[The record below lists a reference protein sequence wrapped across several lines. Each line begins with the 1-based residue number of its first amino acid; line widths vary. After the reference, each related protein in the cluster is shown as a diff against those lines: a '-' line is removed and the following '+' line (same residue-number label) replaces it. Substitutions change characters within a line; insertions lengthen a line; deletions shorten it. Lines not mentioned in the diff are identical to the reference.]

1 MRELVTPDLDL
12 IKQAKQGVWA
22 LGKADPV
29 ALWRVDKTV
38 TNAGGL
44 LLICCRSNKTKPP
57 IKRMSDFRASWLGRG
72 PAEDHPSQ
80 SFKNE
85 TYPF

>member
-1 MRELVTPDLDL
+1 M
-12 IKQAKQGVWA
+12 WA

-57 IKRMSDFRASWLGRG
+57 IKRMSDFRASWLGSG